1 MSDFF
6 DMKELLEVL
15 KDKATLDLL
24 EENNRLR
31 SENKDLREEIFD
43 LNRQIAKV
51 REVVDWVNSLMRE
64 TIS

>member
-51 REVVDWVNSLMRE
+51 LEVVDWVNSLMRE

>member
-31 SENKDLREEIFD
+31 SENKDLREEIFY

-51 REVVDWVNSLMRE
+51 LEVVDWVNSLMRE